1 EVLQLAE
8 DTLDDGQRMLE
19 EKQFDQALAAF
30 EQIARDG
37 AGFVEVAVHLQ
48 QALSA
53 IACCVPA
60 VWAHALRAQ
69 SARAL
74 ERSREALDHPYDLGR
89 VEAAAHLAGKH

>member
-1 EVLQLAE
+1 MTFSDALVQVFRERRQDQQRHPAPPPQHPSVLVPVVEPEIIL
-8 DTLDDGQRMLE
+8 T
-19 EKQFDQALAAF
+19 AAF

-48 QALSA
+48 HALSA

-60 VWAHALRAQ
+60 IWEVALREQ

-74 ERSREALDHPYDLGR
+74 DRARAALT
-89 VEAAAHLAGKH
+89 